1 MKKTIKI
8 LILLT
13 FFYSCSDKND
23 FKNTEELFITKI
35 DSLQRIKHWENLI
48 NGEENKP
55 INIYLKNNEGEKLYE
70 LKISDL
76 ETYTESW
83 VELMNIKN
91 LKNIKRIIKITSDYT
106 ACCSNVYSNYLLQT
120 KNKELIEL
128 PETEYLHCDGLTPI
142 VEYRFPNQK
151 FGIKNKILL
160 TESFFNEEYEVD
172 SILIKKIYKWNG
184 KKIILEN

>member
-8 LILLT
+8 LILVT

-70 LKISDL
+70 
-76 ETYTESW
+76 
-83 VELMNIKN
+83 
-91 LKNIKRIIKITSDYT
+91 
-106 ACCSNVYSNYLLQT
+106 
-120 KNKELIEL
+120 
-128 PETEYLHCDGLTPI
+128 
-142 VEYRFPNQK
+142 
-151 FGIKNKILL
+151 
-160 TESFFNEEYEVD
+160 
-172 SILIKKIYKWNG
+172 
-184 KKIILEN
+184 